1 MTNVAFAESVTLFK
15 WRKKRKEKNRRER
28 ERERERR
35 EREREKA
42 KQFKIRKKHN
52 SINTATEASCRQIA
66 QKMDVFP
73 SLK

>member
-1 MTNVAFAESVTLFK
+1 VEK
-15 WRKKRKEKNRRER
+15 EKKRKEPKRER